1 MRYVEFMK
9 RVVPMHDDLF
19 DFFYE
24 AIPGYEGSRSAP
36 DASRL
41 LGCFQDPDVCN
52 FNYRDMSAGGARW
65 ASPPASSSTGTW

>member
-24 AIPGYEGSRSAP
+24 AMPGLRGGRPAADP
-36 DASRL
+36 ARL
-41 LGCFQDPDVCN
+41 LGRVPGPRRCAT
-52 FNYRDMSAGGARW
+52 ST
-65 ASPPASSSTGTW
+65 TGT